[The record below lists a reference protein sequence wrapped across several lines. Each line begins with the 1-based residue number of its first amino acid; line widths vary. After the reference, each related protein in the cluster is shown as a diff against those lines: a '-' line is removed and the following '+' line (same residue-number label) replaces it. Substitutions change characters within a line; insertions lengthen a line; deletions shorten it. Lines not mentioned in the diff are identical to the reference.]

1 MNFYEDELDNENEQK
16 EEQIIFMCSRC
27 GFMYNLSNPPKNYLP
42 FNYYV
47 SNSDPSMIKC
57 PRCGKKVKFET
68 VSEEKYKEYVKK
80 QEKKKQEDEA
90 KKQEKKRQRTISVI
104 KDEISGLA
112 KDLKDKLFSNKITS
126 KRFVAIFVYASRNI
140 VRKYNNVV
148 NIDWIDFRKN
158 IYEISDGIL
167 ELYKEQEKTEDII
180 QEYQDDI
187 EQDEVYKEEIS
198 KFLELEHDIEDIDEV
213 EEKENELEKI
223 NKDINKKEYKKEIEE
238 KYQKRKNESLQKRE
252 EKEKSKKLQDLL

>member
-1 MNFYEDELDNENEQK
+1 MKL
-16 EEQIIFMCSRC
+16 
-27 GFMYNLSNPPKNYLP
+27 
-42 FNYYV
+42 
-47 SNSDPSMIKC
+47 
-57 PRCGKKVKFET
+57 
-68 VSEEKYKEYVKK
+68 
-80 QEKKKQEDEA
+80 

-104 KDEISGLA
+104 KDEISCLA

-140 VRKYNNVV
+140 VRKYNNIV

-187 EQDEVYKEEIS
+187 EQDEVYKEEIN

-213 EEKENELEKI
+213 EEKQDELEKLE
-223 NKDINKKEYKKEIEE
+223 KDINKKEYKKEIEE
-238 KYQKRKNESLQKRE
+238 KYQNRKSESLQKRE
-252 EKEKSKKLQDLL
+252 EKERSKKLQDLL